1 MVVAMDYARHATDSR
16 TDLQKA
22 APVKPL
28 LALFDFDGTITSTD
42 TLWAF
47 LRFSQS
53 KTRLWTGLVLLS
65 PWLVLYRLRLLANWH
80 AKNALFTWYFA
91 GESVEAFQAKC
102 DAFARTVIP
111 GLVRPAALAAVRRYQ
126 EQGATVVV
134 VSATPENWLQP
145 WCDAIRVAYIGTR
158 LEVKNGTLTGRI
170 AGKNCH
176 GPEKVCRV
184 SERYDMA
191 AYAEIHAYGDSHGDT
206 ELLALATRGFF
217 KPFRSAK
224 T

>member
-1 MVVAMDYARHATDSR
+1 MAMDHARHPTDSR

-53 KTRLWTGLVLLS
+53 KARFWTGLVLLS
-65 PWLVLYRLRLLANWH
+65 PWLVLYRLKLFANWR
-80 AKNALFTWYFA
+80 AKNAVFTWYLA
-91 GESVEAFQAKC
+91 GEPVEAFQARC
-102 DAFARTVIP
+102 DTFAHTVIP
-111 GLVRPAALAAVRRYQ
+111 GLVRPAALTAIRRYQ
-126 EQGATVVV
+126 GQGATVVV

-145 WCDAIRVAYIGTR
+145 WCEAIRVAYIGTR
-158 LEVKNGTLTGRI
+158 LAVKNGTLTGRI
-170 AGKNCH
+170 AGRNCH
-176 GPEKVCRV
+176 GPEKVRRV
-184 SERYDMA
+184 LECYDIA

-217 KPFRSAK
+217 RPFRSVK

>member
-1 MVVAMDYARHATDSR
+1 MVVAMDHARHPTDSR

-28 LALFDFDGTITSTD
+28 LALFDFDGTITSAD

-53 KTRLWTGLVLLS
+53 KTRFWAGLALLS
-65 PWLVLYRLRLLANWH
+65 PWLVLYRLKLLANWR
-80 AKNALFTWYFA
+80 AKNAVFTWYLA
-91 GESVEAFQAKC
+91 GEPLEAFQARC
-102 DAFARTVIP
+102 DIFAHTVIP
-111 GLVRPAALAAVRRYQ
+111 GLVRPAALTAIRRYQ

-134 VSATPENWLQP
+134 VSATPENWLRP

-176 GPEKVCRV
+176 GLEKVRRIL
-184 SERYDMA
+184 EGYDVA

-217 KPFRSAK
+217 KPFRSVQQ
-224 T
+224 